1 MTRKLKPVET
11 DLEPDI
17 QEAVLSLPV
26 SLPDGTIATVGD
38 LVQRAEDNL
47 RLANE
52 AVRNNALIQK
62 TASFLMKQDK
72 RRGFPT
78 VVVHIDGTAAL
89 RISYS
94 EDEEPL
100 LPDAPSSTKSSLP
113 SLDEL
118 RERAMELGVDIKDLG
133 RAKRKIIER
142 LQVAADEHLKMR
154 DEVSESPMPDVILPG
169 RPR

>member
-11 DLEPDI
+11 DLEPEI

-26 SLPDGTIATVGD
+26 SLPDGTLATVGD
-38 LVQRAEDNL
+38 LVRRAEDNL
-47 RLANE
+47 KLANE

-78 VVVHIDGTAAL
+78 VVVRIDGTAAL

-94 EDEEPL
+94 EEEEPL
-100 LPDAPSSTKSSLP
+100 LPEAPTNTKSSLP

-118 RERAMELGVDIKDLG
+118 RDRARELGVDISDLG
-133 RAKRKIIER
+133 RKKRKIIER
-142 LQVAADEHLKMR
+142 LQGAVQETSPMR
-154 DEVSESPMPDVILPG
+154 DEVSESPLPDVILPG